1 MGNASRDTR
10 SPCTSPRGGG
20 FRRRFDFPWWLTD
33 PGRARRRPVPLGGR
47 TFLAAALLATGLTTP
62 APAEP
67 AKPAIT
73 IDRICDLIFV
83 HARLNRLPEDFFARL
98 IWKES
103 RFDPGAVSP
112 AGAEGIA
119 QFMPGTAA
127 MRGLSDSFDPG
138 LAIPASAKYLG
149 ELKARFGNLGLAAAA
164 YNSGENRV
172 SRWLS
177 SGGFLPL
184 ETEGYVLDIM
194 GEPADSFA
202 DRTYA
207 GKVQPLDEEA
217 GFDKACRAMPATMSA
232 VIPMASI
239 HTKPWGIQ
247 VAGNFRRAAAVGQ
260 YQRMRGRL
268 GAVLEDHEPVVSRVR
283 SPLGRRGIYAVR
295 IGADSRREA
304 GEICTRLRAAGG
316 SCVVMR
322 NR

>member
-1 MGNASRDTR
+1 MFCFLVAAH
-10 SPCTSPRGGG
+10 P
-20 FRRRFDFPWWLTD
+20 
-33 PGRARRRPVPLGGR
+33 AR
-47 TFLAAALLATGLTTP
+47 
-62 APAEP
+62 AEP
-67 AKPAIT
+67 EKPPIT
-73 IDRICDLIFV
+73 IDRICDLIWV
-83 HARLNRLPEDFFARL
+83 HARVNRLPEDFFARL

-103 RFDPGAVSP
+103 RFDPGAISP

-127 MRGLSDSFDPG
+127 MRKLADSFDPD

-164 YNSGENRV
+164 YNSGESRV

-184 ETEGYVLDIM
+184 ETENYVLDIM
-194 GEPADSFA
+194 GEPADVFA
-202 DRTYA
+202 DPAYA
-207 GKVQPLDEEA
+207 GKVRPLDSDR
-217 GFDKACRAMPATMSA
+217 GFDAACRAMPATMSA

-247 VAGNFRRAAAVGQ
+247 VAGNFRRDAAIRQ
-260 YQRMRGRL
+260 YQRIKGRL
-268 GAVLEDHEPVVSRVR
+268 GKVLADHEPVVSRVR
-283 SPLGRRGIYAVR
+283 SPIGRRGIYAVR

-304 GEICTRLRAAGG
+304 DEICLTLRAAGG
-316 SCVVMR
+316 SCVVTR